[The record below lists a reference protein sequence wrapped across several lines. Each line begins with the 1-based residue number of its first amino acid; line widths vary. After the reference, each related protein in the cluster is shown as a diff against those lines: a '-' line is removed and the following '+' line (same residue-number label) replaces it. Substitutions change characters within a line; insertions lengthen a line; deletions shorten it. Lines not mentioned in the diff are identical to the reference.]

1 MLCDINGVLR
11 ARNSVGSLGMVSS
24 IALLTYNFV
33 NSGRLSSIAL
43 LACNVVI
50 SGKVRTL
57 KTIHRAKADKSE
69 REP

>member
-1 MLCDINGVLR
+1 MLCDINCVLR
-11 ARNSVGSLGMVSS
+11 ARNSVGSLGMV
-24 IALLTYNFV
+24 V
-33 NSGRLSSIAL
+33 NSGRLSSTAL
-43 LACNVVI
+43 LACTVVI